1 MQQPTRNS
9 WACPRLSPWTRRLRA
24 TVTFEEIKGR
34 LRSSLCSSNHRSSQP
49 ITISDITRKGLGDT
63 NNSAPPTAHSAWAC
77 PAIPNES
84 TILEWSRGQ
93 KEPRP
98 TTPSTAL
105 LLPQHFF
112 GVAQPEDE
120 PARGTSHCGQ
130 MTGSPNFFDGCA
142 GVNASYKTWASNTS
156 RNTVAPISAST
167 PGDASR
173 DVWFCEGF
181 TSAVRHILAWSTI
194 FRIAGL
200 PPAPAT
206 CLILLQ
212 ALMIWQILI
221 LPQAK
226 LNRCSL
232 IRLSFP
238 DGLNCSYPQRPTSCC

>member
-1 MQQPTRNS
+1 M
-9 WACPRLSPWTRRLRA
+9 
-24 TVTFEEIKGR
+24 
-34 LRSSLCSSNHRSSQP
+34 
-49 ITISDITRKGLGDT
+49 
-63 NNSAPPTAHSAWAC
+63 
-77 PAIPNES
+77 
-84 TILEWSRGQ
+84 
-93 KEPRP
+93 
-98 TTPSTAL
+98 
-105 LLPQHFF
+105 
-112 GVAQPEDE
+112 
-120 PARGTSHCGQ
+120 
-130 MTGSPNFFDGCA
+130 
-142 GVNASYKTWASNTS
+142 
-156 RNTVAPISAST
+156 APISAST